1 MVFMAFGRRLVT
13 RMSWSS
19 LGLRQD
25 TCERVAR
32 VWESPNVVQ
41 TASIPVVLSGQDA
54 VIGAETGS
62 GKTLAYL
69 APAME
74 LIQQGPKRYPDVLI
88 LVPNR
93 ELGIQVERVAKSLD
107 LNAWSRHGSAELWPF
122 REAPDVLIA
131 TPSFMVNFDKELVL
145 WDHIKLVVLDEAD
158 ALLDGGS
165 KLQLDRM
172 LVAMRR
178 VERVGGEA
186 PQRLVVAATL
196 PTYGLKSVDKL
207 VDKHFAD
214 AVRVKLP
221 MHAPV
226 KTLDQEWLLYDGSLE
241 DRIFKAKEFLKDER
255 TMVFFNTAANAQV
268 GAELLDG
275 APYHKNVA
283 PQQRLES
290 LDAFARGDV
299 NILCCTDLAARGLDL
314 PDVQHILQ
322 VDFALDV
329 VSYLHRV
336 GRAARAGNKGRAT
349 NLYQTHNIDLVN
361 AIPTVESAFSRRR
374 GFRQKI
380 KKNANH

>member
-1 MVFMAFGRRLVT
+1 MGLFLAVARR
-13 RMSWSS
+13 WSS
-19 LGLRQD
+19 LGLKPE
-25 TCERVAR
+25 TCSRLHEL
-32 VWESPNVVQ
+32 WTEPNEVQ
-41 TASIPVVLSGQDA
+41 AASIPVILSGQDA

-74 LIQQGPKRYPDVLI
+74 LIQEGPKLYPDVLI

-107 LNAWSRHGSAELWPF
+107 LNAWSRHGTAELWPF
-122 REAPDVLIA
+122 RESPDVLIA
-131 TPSFMVNFDKELVL
+131 TPSFMVNFDKQLTL

-165 KLQLDRM
+165 KTQLDRM

-178 VERVGGEA
+178 VARVGGET

-207 VDKHFAD
+207 VDKHFKD

-226 KTLDQEWLLYDGSLE
+226 KTLDQEWVLYDGSLE
-241 DRIFKAKEFLKDER
+241 DRIFKAKEYLKDER
-255 TMVFFNTAANAQV
+255 TMVFFNTAAHAQK

-275 APYHKNVA
+275 APYHKNVSPA
-283 PQQRLES
+283 ERLEA

-349 NLYQTHNIDLVN
+349 NLYQTQNLDLVN
-361 AIPTVESAFSRRR
+361 AIPSVESAFSRRR

-380 KKNANH
+380 KKNAGL